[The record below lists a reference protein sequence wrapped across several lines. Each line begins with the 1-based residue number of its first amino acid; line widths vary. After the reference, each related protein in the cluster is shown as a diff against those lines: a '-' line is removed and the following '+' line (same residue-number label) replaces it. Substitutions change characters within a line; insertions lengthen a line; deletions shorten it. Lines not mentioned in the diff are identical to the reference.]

1 MTDLERIGQRLVT
14 GFPGTA
20 LTPELVQ
27 VVKEY
32 KIGNIIL
39 FRENIA
45 SADQLRTL
53 CADLQ
58 TLIRSETGHDAFIMI
73 DQEGGAVT
81 RLPESCI
88 NVPGSMA
95 LAAAGYNAGP
105 GRPRNWRNGPVLDAA
120 IWAENV
126 PFTETRDYVKKV
138 LANTTNYA
146 AAITGQPQSLRS
158 RLGLVGPKNTPVAY
172 NKELP

>member
-88 NVPGSMA
+88 NVPGPAKSCAVWASTLTWPPAWMSTATLPTPSSGCAVMAIPPPPWPSM
-95 LAAAGYNAGP
+95 P
-105 GRPRNWRNGPVLDAA
+105 PV
-120 IWAENV
+120 
-126 PFTETRDYVKKV
+126 
-138 LANTTNYA
+138 
-146 AAITGQPQSLRS
+146 
-158 RLGLVGPKNTPVAY
+158 
-172 NKELP
+172 

>member
-45 SADQLRTL
+45 SAMEPGTLMQLSGR
-53 CADLQ
+53 
-58 TLIRSETGHDAFIMI
+58 R
-73 DQEGGAVT
+73 VT
-81 RLPESCI
+81 APPS
-88 NVPGSMA
+88 
-95 LAAAGYNAGP
+95 
-105 GRPRNWRNGPVLDAA
+105 
-120 IWAENV
+120 
-126 PFTETRDYVKKV
+126 
-138 LANTTNYA
+138 
-146 AAITGQPQSLRS
+146 
-158 RLGLVGPKNTPVAY
+158 
-172 NKELP
+172 

>member
-53 CADLQ
+53 CPHPQ
-58 TLIRSETGHDAFIMI
+58 R
-73 DQEGGAVT
+73 
-81 RLPESCI
+81 
-88 NVPGSMA
+88 N
-95 LAAAGYNAGP
+95 
-105 GRPRNWRNGPVLDAA
+105 RPRRFYHD
-120 IWAENV
+120 
-126 PFTETRDYVKKV
+126 
-138 LANTTNYA
+138 
-146 AAITGQPQSLRS
+146 
-158 RLGLVGPKNTPVAY
+158 
-172 NKELP
+172 

>member
-53 CADLQ
+53 PCSRAMPRRRPL
-58 TLIRSETGHDAFIMI
+58 
-73 DQEGGAVT
+73 
-81 RLPESCI
+81 LPMPLM
-88 NVPGSMA
+88 N
-95 LAAAGYNAGP
+95 
-105 GRPRNWRNGPVLDAA
+105 
-120 IWAENV
+120 
-126 PFTETRDYVKKV
+126 
-138 LANTTNYA
+138 
-146 AAITGQPQSLRS
+146 
-158 RLGLVGPKNTPVAY
+158 
-172 NKELP
+172 

>member
-95 LAAAGYNAGP
+95 LAATGDP
-105 GRPRNWRNGPVLDAA
+105 KPP
-120 IWAENV
+120 IWPA
-126 PFTETRDYVKKV
+126 
-138 LANTTNYA
+138 
-146 AAITGQPQSLRS
+146 S
-158 RLGLVGPKNTPVAY
+158 
-172 NKELP
+172 

>member
-95 LAAAGYNAGP
+95 LAATGDPETTYLAGK
-105 GRPRNWRNGPVLDAA
+105 L
-120 IWAENV
+120 
-126 PFTETRDYVKKV
+126 
-138 LANTTNYA
+138 
-146 AAITGQPQSLRS
+146 TGEELRS
-158 RLGLVGPKNTPVAY
+158 LGVNSLTWPPAWMSTATLPTPSSGCAVMAI
-172 NKELP
+172 PPPPWPSMPPV

>member
-45 SADQLRTL
+45 SADQLRT
-53 CADLQ
+53 CALTCKPSSAAKPVT
-58 TLIRSETGHDAFIMI
+58 TLLS
-73 DQEGGAVT
+73 
-81 RLPESCI
+81 
-88 NVPGSMA
+88 
-95 LAAAGYNAGP
+95 
-105 GRPRNWRNGPVLDAA
+105 
-120 IWAENV
+120 
-126 PFTETRDYVKKV
+126 
-138 LANTTNYA
+138 
-146 AAITGQPQSLRS
+146 
-158 RLGLVGPKNTPVAY
+158 
-172 NKELP
+172 

>member
-73 DQEGGAVT
+73 DPACRKAASMYQAPWRWPPPVT
-81 RLPESCI
+81 PK
-88 NVPGSMA
+88 P
-95 LAAAGYNAGP
+95 P
-105 GRPRNWRNGPVLDAA
+105 
-120 IWAENV
+120 IWPA
-126 PFTETRDYVKKV
+126 
-138 LANTTNYA
+138 
-146 AAITGQPQSLRS
+146 S
-158 RLGLVGPKNTPVAY
+158 
-172 NKELP
+172 

>member
-95 LAAAGYNAGP
+95 LAATAAGADGLMIEVHNDPKRALCDG
-105 GRPRNWRNGPVLDAA
+105 A
-120 IWAENV
+120 
-126 PFTETRDYVKKV
+126 
-138 LANTTNYA
+138 
-146 AAITGQPQSLRS
+146 QSLTPEAFRDVMEGV
-158 RLGLVGPKNTPVAY
+158 RAVLPHAWHMPKEGV
-172 NKELP
+172 

>member
-53 CADLQ
+53 CACPANPHPQ
-58 TLIRSETGHDAFIMI
+58 R
-73 DQEGGAVT
+73 
-81 RLPESCI
+81 
-88 NVPGSMA
+88 N
-95 LAAAGYNAGP
+95 
-105 GRPRNWRNGPVLDAA
+105 RPRRFYHD
-120 IWAENV
+120 
-126 PFTETRDYVKKV
+126 
-138 LANTTNYA
+138 
-146 AAITGQPQSLRS
+146 
-158 RLGLVGPKNTPVAY
+158 
-172 NKELP
+172 

>member
-45 SADQLRTL
+45 NADQLRT
-53 CADLQ
+53 CALTCKPSSAAKPAT
-58 TLIRSETGHDAFIMI
+58 TLLS
-73 DQEGGAVT
+73 
-81 RLPESCI
+81 
-88 NVPGSMA
+88 
-95 LAAAGYNAGP
+95 
-105 GRPRNWRNGPVLDAA
+105 
-120 IWAENV
+120 
-126 PFTETRDYVKKV
+126 
-138 LANTTNYA
+138 
-146 AAITGQPQSLRS
+146 
-158 RLGLVGPKNTPVAY
+158 
-172 NKELP
+172 

>member
-73 DQEGGAVT
+73 DQGE
-81 RLPESCI
+81 RS
-88 NVPGSMA
+88 GSHRRTSA
-95 LAAAGYNAGP
+95 AYSPRSAGLRSSAAA
-105 GRPRNWRNGPVLDAA
+105 RPSFSGARSSRP
-120 IWAENV
+120 
-126 PFTETRDYVKKV
+126 
-138 LANTTNYA
+138 A
-146 AAITGQPQSLRS
+146 AAAACCNTWWKKLR
-158 RLGLVGPKNTPVAY
+158 PA
-172 NKELP
+172 

>member
-20 LTPELVQ
+20 ITPELVQ

-95 LAAAGYNAGP
+95 LAATGDPETTYLAKSCAVWASTLTWPPAWMSTATLPTPSSGCAVMAIP
-105 GRPRNWRNGPVLDAA
+105 PPPWPSMPPV
-120 IWAENV
+120 
-126 PFTETRDYVKKV
+126 
-138 LANTTNYA
+138 
-146 AAITGQPQSLRS
+146 
-158 RLGLVGPKNTPVAY
+158 
-172 NKELP
+172 

>member
-73 DQEGGAVT
+73 DQEGRRCDPPAGKLHQCT
-81 RLPESCI
+81 RLH
-88 NVPGSMA
+88 G
-95 LAAAGYNAGP
+95 AG
-105 GRPRNWRNGPVLDAA
+105 RHR
-120 IWAENV
+120 
-126 PFTETRDYVKKV
+126 
-138 LANTTNYA
+138 
-146 AAITGQPQSLRS
+146 
-158 RLGLVGPKNTPVAY
+158 
-172 NKELP
+172 

>member
-95 LAAAGYNAGP
+95 LAATGDPETTYLAGK
-105 GRPRNWRNGPVLDAA
+105 L
-120 IWAENV
+120 
-126 PFTETRDYVKKV
+126 
-138 LANTTNYA
+138 
-146 AAITGQPQSLRS
+146 TGEELRS
-158 RLGLVGPKNTPVAY
+158 LGASISSTVPIVMSFSKWVPPMPSAQLQHMMMTPSSPAQASAVAMALGLWY
-172 NKELP
+172 RF

>member
-45 SADQLRTL
+45 SADQLRKPSSAAKPATTL
-53 CADLQ
+53 L
-58 TLIRSETGHDAFIMI
+58 S
-73 DQEGGAVT
+73 
-81 RLPESCI
+81 
-88 NVPGSMA
+88 
-95 LAAAGYNAGP
+95 
-105 GRPRNWRNGPVLDAA
+105 
-120 IWAENV
+120 
-126 PFTETRDYVKKV
+126 
-138 LANTTNYA
+138 
-146 AAITGQPQSLRS
+146 
-158 RLGLVGPKNTPVAY
+158 
-172 NKELP
+172 

>member
-73 DQEGGAVT
+73 DQEACRKVASMYQAPWRWPPPVT
-81 RLPESCI
+81 
-88 NVPGSMA
+88 
-95 LAAAGYNAGP
+95 
-105 GRPRNWRNGPVLDAA
+105 
-120 IWAENV
+120 
-126 PFTETRDYVKKV
+126 
-138 LANTTNYA
+138 
-146 AAITGQPQSLRS
+146 
-158 RLGLVGPKNTPVAY
+158 PKP
-172 NKELP
+172 PI

>member
-53 CADLQ
+53 CAANPHPQ
-58 TLIRSETGHDAFIMI
+58 R
-73 DQEGGAVT
+73 
-81 RLPESCI
+81 
-88 NVPGSMA
+88 N
-95 LAAAGYNAGP
+95 
-105 GRPRNWRNGPVLDAA
+105 RPRRFYHD
-120 IWAENV
+120 
-126 PFTETRDYVKKV
+126 
-138 LANTTNYA
+138 
-146 AAITGQPQSLRS
+146 
-158 RLGLVGPKNTPVAY
+158 
-172 NKELP
+172 

>member
-95 LAAAGYNAGP
+95 LAATGDPETTYLAGK
-105 GRPRNWRNGPVLDAA
+105 L
-120 IWAENV
+120 
-126 PFTETRDYVKKV
+126 
-138 LANTTNYA
+138 
-146 AAITGQPQSLRS
+146 TGE
-158 RLGLVGPKNTPVAY
+158 
-172 NKELP
+172 ELHH